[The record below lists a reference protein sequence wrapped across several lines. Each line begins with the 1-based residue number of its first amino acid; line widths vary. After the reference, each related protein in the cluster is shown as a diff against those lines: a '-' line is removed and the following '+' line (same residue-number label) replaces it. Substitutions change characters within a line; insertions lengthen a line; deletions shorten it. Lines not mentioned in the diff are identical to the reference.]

1 MALFFFPRVG
11 VVDDEVVERE
21 GPCGFFRCDEAVD
34 GLCFP
39 SEGVGGCSAP
49 CGRER
54 DGACFVGVGAIE
66 SGAPSVWRRVV
77 VADELGISVGV
88 HSLFVSHS

>member
-39 SEGVGGCSAP
+39 SEGVGGRA
-49 CGRER
+49 
-54 DGACFVGVGAIE
+54 AQ
-66 SGAPSVWRRVV
+66 VV
-77 VADELGISVGV
+77 VRVMVRVASG
-88 HSLFVSHS
+88 